1 MERSFGK
8 KNNNKYD
15 FQCRAS
21 LAVTGISPP
30 RQTPRQH
37 PDNLIICMTLA
48 MRPGWGLGGE
58 EDGRGFAELQ
68 PPKKGAAAP
77 CNRPE
82 PHSSA
87 VEVRA
92 EGGAAGPAALWG
104 RRAGAVPEAGPGAA
118 RIFILA
124 CAATRRRAVAARRG
138 TAERGNDV
146 NLLFTFQPRMT
157 EQGERRI
164 NQPPGDPPGGKKN
177 TPRRGRGKHMDP
189 GPRCIIRPARS
200 CAPLPPP
207 VGVGMGGTRGGTERA
222 RRRLQRSGA
231 SVPGCCIP
239 TGGQ

>member
-1 MERSFGK
+1 MG
-8 KNNNKYD
+8 
-15 FQCRAS
+15 
-21 LAVTGISPP
+21 V
-30 RQTPRQH
+30 
-37 PDNLIICMTLA
+37 
-48 MRPGWGLGGE
+48 
-58 EDGRGFAELQ
+58 GRGRGGFADLQ
-68 PPKKGAAAP
+68 PPPTNAAAP
-77 CNRPE
+77 CNRPD

-92 EGGAAGPAALWG
+92 EVGGAPAPGPAVLG
-104 RRAGAVPEAGPGAA
+104 GGGQERSRGLGPVRRG
-118 RIFILA
+118 FFFFA

-177 TPRRGRGKHMDP
+177 TPRRGRGKHMEP

-200 CAPLPPP
+200 CALLPPP
-207 VGVGMGGTRGGTERA
+207 VGVGRGGTERA
-222 RRRLQRSGA
+222 RRRLQRSGV